1 MPSVSVPQSS
11 DPLAPPSSTS
21 WRRNRLL
28 SIGSSA
34 TSPIDDDDDVDG
46 AENEDS
52 PLSTRPLTENSP
64 LQETDNSRT
73 YGTLVS
79 IDDRL
84 FSRRSLASIKRSSRP
99 TSVPL
104 YRSLTNPGGQN
115 AGIRDLA
122 SRLNAQRPIS
132 AYDAALRT
140 KGDSGQDA
148 DARINGIRVWY
159 SSYSSIDWL
168 HDAIKDSVR
177 FAKLRRRNSVRAR
190 IRLFIDKSLGW
201 VMVTIVGILT
211 AIVAFLVVRSEQ
223 WLFDLKDGYCGRSWW
238 LPMRFCCP
246 ILDDVATLSPA
257 FLEEPCPEWRTW
269 AEVFSYNSGEPLSE
283 VIQYVAYTILSVRP
297 SSLLIGHMSTQKVS
311 SSDYLCSN
319 LVLSYHL
326 PDSIKH
332 FRNSQR
338 VWSVVPVLSRF
349 KRGRWPKHPS

>member
-21 WRRNRLL
+21 WRRDRLL

-34 TSPIDDDDDVDG
+34 TSPVDDDDVGG

-52 PLSTRPLTENSP
+52 PLTTHPLTENSP
-64 LQETDNSRT
+64 LQETDTSRA

-84 FSRRSLASIKRSSRP
+84 FSRRSLANIKRTSR
-99 TSVPL
+99 VPL
-104 YRSLTNPGGQN
+104 YRTLTNPGGQT
-115 AGIRDLA
+115 AGFRDLA

-140 KGDSGQDA
+140 KGDSAQDA

-201 VMVTIVGILT
+201 VIVTIVGILT

-246 ILDDVATLSPA
+246 ILDDVASLSPA

-269 AEVFSYNSGEPLSE
+269 AEFFSYNSGEPLSE
-283 VIQYVAYTILSVRP
+283 VIRYIAYTVLSVRS
-297 SSLLIGHMSTQKVS
+297 SSLLIGHTSTHEVFS
-311 SSDYLCSN
+311 PDYVCPN
-319 LVLSYHL
+319 LVLSYHF
-326 PDSIKH
+326 PDPIKH
-332 FRNSQR
+332 FRNTQR
-338 VWSVVPVLSRF
+338 VWSAVTILSRF
-349 KRGRWPKHPS
+349 KRARWPKHPS

>member
-1 MPSVSVPQSS
+1 MPIISVPQSS

-21 WRRNRLL
+21 WRRDRLL

-34 TSPIDDDDDVDG
+34 VSPDDDDVGG

-52 PLSTRPLTENSP
+52 PLLTENSP
-64 LQETDNSRT
+64 LQETDTSRT

-84 FSRRSLASIKRSSRP
+84 FSRRSLANFKRPSRP

-104 YRSLTNPGGQN
+104 YRSLTNPGSQHAN
-115 AGIRDLA
+115 IRDLA

-177 FAKLRRRNSVRAR
+177 FAKLRRRQSVRAR

-201 VMVTIVGILT
+201 VIVTIVGILT

-223 WLFDLKDGYCGRSWW
+223 WLFDLKDGYCGPSWW

-246 ILDDVATLSPA
+246 SSDDLASLSP
-257 FLEEPCPEWRTW
+257 EPCPEWRTW
-269 AEVFSYNSGEPLSE
+269 AEVFFSYNSGEPLSE
-283 VIQYVAYTILSVRP
+283 VIWYIAYTIVAVR
-297 SSLLIGHMSTQKVS
+297 SFSLLICHTSTQS
-311 SSDYLCSN
+311 FFFRLR
-319 LVLSYHL
+319 L
-326 PDSIKH
+326 P
-332 FRNSQR
+332 
-338 VWSVVPVLSRF
+338 
-349 KRGRWPKHPS
+349 